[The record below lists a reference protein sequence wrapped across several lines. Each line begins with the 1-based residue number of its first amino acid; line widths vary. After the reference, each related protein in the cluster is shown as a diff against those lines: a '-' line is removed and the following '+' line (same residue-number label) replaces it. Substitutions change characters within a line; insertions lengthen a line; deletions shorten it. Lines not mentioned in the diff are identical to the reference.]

1 MNLPNIILLEQT
13 GKELSCQSCSASN
26 EKRSARFTAQHLSA
40 LIESFD
46 VGGDDS
52 LTSKAVFKSH
62 IDAAR
67 AKLKMIVH
75 FVTNLSLLPRATIR
89 VFPVIN
95 WSFLSPNQRLSTVFY
110 SPQGSNLKFL
120 QVPSF
125 INSDRYICAY
135 IQLSQLEI
143 FEASSCLSM
152 YNIQIQPRLKAK
164 LLLIILINKKN

>member
-1 MNLPNIILLEQT
+1 MNLPNIILLEQS
-13 GKELSCQSCSASN
+13 GQELSCQSYSASN

-95 WSFLSPNQRLSTVFY
+95 WSFLSPN
-110 SPQGSNLKFL
+110 
-120 QVPSF
+120 
-125 INSDRYICAY
+125 
-135 IQLSQLEI
+135 
-143 FEASSCLSM
+143 
-152 YNIQIQPRLKAK
+152 
-164 LLLIILINKKN
+164 